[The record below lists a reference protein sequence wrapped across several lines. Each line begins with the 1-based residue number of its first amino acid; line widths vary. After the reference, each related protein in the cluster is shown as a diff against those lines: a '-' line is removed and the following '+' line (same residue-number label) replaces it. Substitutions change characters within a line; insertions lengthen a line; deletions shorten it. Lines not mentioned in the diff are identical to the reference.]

1 MNELPIFFENSL
13 RKGLAIMDE
22 ISVATYSLTEGDNG
36 AQVSVVFSDGTA
48 ETITDKHSNFASIK
62 EALHSKHEGYG
73 PLVYDLVNIAKTVG
87 RKFKSLSPRVT
98 TDGSDLY
105 FDGDAIDNSLA
116 QYILKLLREDSQ
128 KSAAFFSGT
137 TEQED
142 DSQVTW
148 EALVKF
154 LESLYSNPNP
164 QSRQSLYEF
173 ISRYGLTIRKDGSF
187 IAYKGLQ
194 DDFGSINKGY
204 GIVDDVEVNGTL
216 YNKPGSVLRFPRK
229 DVDSNTEVGCSQ
241 GLHAGTHSYATQWAR
256 GGKLVAVAIKA
267 INVVS
272 VPDDCIFQK
281 LRVCEYEIL
290 NEVDP
295 LEEAQAT
302 NGWETSPSYWPSS
315 DWDDNYNSNQEDLR
329 NLLEDSEVV
338 SFDYISVDGNAQH
351 VAEAEVEEVGDD
363 YLKAFVPAKDGYR
376 TFKFNGISN
385 LEEYEGDSDYEEDEE
400 QNNNP
405 ADSEESSE
413 TNRAEEIRTV
423 LGSLTNQLTSDLFGR
438 SLNDI
443 VKEAQ
448 NLIPADILDKA
459 KQDVDEGNKVFTD
472 IQSLL
477 DHRLKQNNATV
488 TGNSTESKDSDA
500 DATADTVGN
509 DLSEGDVVT
518 FVYTSNG
525 HSKQTVE
532 NAEVTEVQAE
542 YFKAFVPSK
551 DGYRTFKFDG
561 VSDLKDKPVSVD
573 DTVVAFQPKDE
584 INQIVS
590 QLRISDTV
598 NVVLN
603 TIKGKLV
610 VEGAKVMISGNNGVT
625 IRDANGGYKYFDAE
639 DVLMIKVI

>member
-1 MNELPIFFENSL
+1 MNELPIFENSL
-13 RKGLAIMDE
+13 RKGLVIMDE

-73 PLVYDLVNIAKTVG
+73 ALVYDLVNIAKTVG
-87 RKFKSLSPRVT
+87 RKFKTLSPRVT

-256 GGKLVAVAIKA
+256 GGKLVAVAIKP

-272 VPDDCIFQK
+272 VPDDCTFQK

-302 NGWETSPSYWPSS
+302 NGWETSSSYWPSS
-315 DWDDNYNSNQEDLR
+315 DWDDNYNSNHEDLR

-385 LEEYEGDSDYEEDEE
+385 LEEYEGDSDYEEDYEEDEE

-438 SLNDI
+438 NLNDI

-448 NLIPADILDKA
+448 NLIPADALDRV
-459 KQDVDEGNKVFTD
+459 KQDVLDRARQAVGEGSKTLNEVVTD
-472 IQSLL
+472 IQSVL
-477 DHRLKQNNATV
+477 DHRLKQN
-488 TGNSTESKDSDA
+488 

-561 VSDLKDKPVSVD
+561 VSDLKEAEEETFLNIKDILSVLRIGDSVD
-573 DTVVAFQPKDE
+573 ITALINHGTDTLEVKDA
-584 INQIVS
+584 
-590 QLRISDTV
+590 T
-598 NVVLN
+598 
-603 TIKGKLV
+603 
-610 VEGAKVMISGNNGVT
+610 VT
-625 IRDANGGYKYFDAE
+625 ISNSYVVVVRTTDGGYVSISPEEVVKIS
-639 DVLMIKVI
+639 VK